1 MADNGYKEVVL
12 TGIHLSSYGK
22 DTGKETLLDVIE
34 AVNSI
39 DGIER
44 IRLGSLEPRIV
55 TEEFVSRISS
65 MKKLCPHFH
74 LSLQSGCD
82 KTLKAMNRKYDT
94 AEYLKGC
101 EILRKYYDNPAITT
115 DVIVGFPGETEEDFK
130 ITKAFVEK
138 VHFYEMHI
146 FKYSRRKGTVADT
159 MPDQVDDKIKTARS
173 NELIELANEMS
184 AQYRSTYAD
193 SDLSVLIEEKQN
205 IAGKEYYTGYTPNYI
220 RVMISAEEFDKEN
233 VCSNSGNGNIINN
246 IYTVKGCG
254 LDKEKLH
261 IIGME
266 NYNG

>member
-1 MADNGYKEVVL
+1 LTELKE
-12 TGIHLSSYGK
+12 S
-22 DTGKETLLDVIE
+22 D
-34 AVNSI
+34 
-39 DGIER
+39 
-44 IRLGSLEPRIV
+44 LEPRIV
-55 TEEFVSRISS
+55 TDEFVSCISS